1 MDERVALRQE
11 ARRQKVRQAALGVFA
26 EHGYRATSMQ
36 DLAAAAGMGK
46 ASLYH
51 YFASKEELLT
61 DLYEEV
67 LRENVRAVE
76 QIAATEQPAVKA
88 LAAVIVDRVLYTCEN
103 RDLLSVFFEEETEL
117 PGRMRARL
125 IRVRRE
131 YDDAIL
137 AIVER
142 GVSDGELHIGTTPR
156 VFVNTLLGA
165 ANWVYKWYDPKGPM
179 SPAQLGADMAE
190 ILLGGATV
198 VRDAAPAR

>member
-1 MDERVALRQE
+1 
-11 ARRQKVRQAALGVFA
+11 
-26 EHGYRATSMQ
+26 MQ

-76 QIAATEQPAVKA
+76 QIVATEQPAAAA
-88 LAAVIVDRVLYTCEN
+88 LRAVIVDRVQYTCEN
-103 RDLLSVFFEEETEL
+103 RDLLSVFFEEEAEL

-125 IRVRRE
+125 ITVRRE

-142 GVSDGELHIGTTPR
+142 GIARGELRLTTTTR

-179 SPAQLGADMAE
+179 TPAQLGADMAD
-190 ILLGGATV
+190 ILLAGAIV
-198 VRDAAPAR
+198 ACEPAPQG